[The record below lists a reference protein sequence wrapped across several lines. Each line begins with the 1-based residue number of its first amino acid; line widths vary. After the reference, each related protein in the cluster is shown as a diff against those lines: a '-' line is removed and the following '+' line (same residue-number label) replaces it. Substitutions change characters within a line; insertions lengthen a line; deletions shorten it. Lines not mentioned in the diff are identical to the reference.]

1 MATKILS
8 NDFMHQ
14 TAVSEAWKE
23 LSENFSWSEAL
34 LEKYQD
40 QVDWH
45 EISCNSNV
53 VWTVPMVQK
62 FKNRIDWNKFSEYAS
77 ETVMT
82 EPFLDAFKEK
92 WNWSELSDNRNLT
105 MTHELLEKYADK
117 WDWEHIINIY
127 PHHLFEDTGM
137 EFYEKYKNYI
147 PTGKLQNSSL
157 WNCIVEQLK
166 IQLMAEITA

>member
-77 ETVMT
+77 EAVMT

-105 MTHELLEKYADK
+105 MRNTRITYQPENSK
-117 WDWEHIINIY
+117 
-127 PHHLFEDTGM
+127 
-137 EFYEKYKNYI
+137 I
-147 PTGKLQNSSL
+147 PAYGIVSSS
-157 WNCIVEQLK
+157 N
-166 IQLMAEITA
+166 

>member
-77 ETVMT
+77 EAVMT
-82 EPFLDAFKEK
+82 EPF
-92 WNWSELSDNRNLT
+92 
-105 MTHELLEKYADK
+105 ADK
-117 WDWEHIINIY
+117 WDWERIINIY

-166 IQLMAEITA
+166 KQLMAEITA

>member
-45 EISCNSNV
+45 EISCNS
-53 VWTVPMVQK
+53 
-62 FKNRIDWNKFSEYAS
+62 ISEYAS
-77 ETVMT
+77 EAVMT

-92 WNWSELSDNRNLT
+92 WNWSELSDNRNLK

-117 WDWEHIINIY
+117 WDWERIINIY

>member
-77 ETVMT
+77 EAVMT

-105 MTHELLEKYADK
+105 ICFGILD
-117 WDWEHIINIY
+117 
-127 PHHLFEDTGM
+127 
-137 EFYEKYKNYI
+137 
-147 PTGKLQNSSL
+147 SSL
-157 WNCIVEQLK
+157 SQCLRI
-166 IQLMAEITA
+166 

>member
-77 ETVMT
+77 EAVMT

-105 MTHELLEKYADK
+105 MTHELLEKYGKVAVIDAVNHAVAPKHPLIKKLSEVSADSR
-117 WDWEHIINIY
+117 
-127 PHHLFEDTGM
+127 
-137 EFYEKYKNYI
+137 
-147 PTGKLQNSSL
+147 PTLVFIAFCRLTVS
-157 WNCIVEQLK
+157 
-166 IQLMAEITA
+166 

>member
-62 FKNRIDWNKFSEYAS
+62 FKNRIDWNKFSAYAS
-77 ETVMT
+77 EAVMT
-82 EPFLDAFKEK
+82 EPF
-92 WNWSELSDNRNLT
+92 T
-105 MTHELLEKYADK
+105 
-117 WDWEHIINIY
+117 IY
-127 PHHLFEDTGM
+127 
-137 EFYEKYKNYI
+137 
-147 PTGKLQNSSL
+147 
-157 WNCIVEQLK
+157 LK
-166 IQLMAEITA
+166 IRVWSYMRSTRITYQLVNSKIPACGIVLLSN

>member
-77 ETVMT
+77 EAVMT

-92 WNWSELSDNRNLT
+92 WNWSELSDNRNL
-105 MTHELLEKYADK
+105 K
-117 WDWEHIINIY
+117 N
-127 PHHLFEDTGM
+127 DT
-137 EFYEKYKNYI
+137 
-147 PTGKLQNSSL
+147 
-157 WNCIVEQLK
+157 
-166 IQLMAEITA
+166 